1 MHAIAPFLAFL
12 LSLLSVLVG
21 YLAARI
27 FLALVILGRRQS
39 FALVGS
45 SAPPLFAPSLFRHGR
60 PLPSTAGEVGAA
72 FCGVRS

>member
-1 MHAIAPFLAFL
+1 MHAFVPFLAFL

-27 FLALVILGRRQS
+27 VLALVILGRRQS

-45 SAPPLFAPSLFRHGR
+45 SAPPLFASSCPGHGR
-60 PLPSTAGEVGAA
+60 PLPSTGQGGAA
-72 FCGVRS
+72 SSAVPS